1 MTPRLRSIL
10 PSMQVP
16 RLLPVTICV
25 LALVLAWKST
35 SLVRS
40 IIFSGQPALIAA
52 ALASGSDAP
61 PPAPHTGEQPGAKPS
76 QPAKPEQAAEKK
88 SGGAATPKA
97 AEKPPA
103 QDAVP
108 AVTDGERAVL
118 LELRQ
123 RRQEL
128 DAREATLAG
137 RESMLAAADMK
148 LSARVGELQS
158 LQKKLEGLDAAH
170 QQQEENAW
178 QGLVKVYETMKPRD
192 AATIFNEL
200 GMPVLLSVVGRMK
213 EGKASAVLAA
223 MVPDKAREVT
233 TQLAQFRTRSAETAD
248 TGGKPASEP
257 GKASGSGT

>member
-10 PSMQVP
+10 PSMHVP

-40 IIFSGQPALIAA
+40 IIFSDQPALIAA

-61 PPAPHTGEQPGAKPS
+61 PPAPHTGEQPGAKPG
-76 QPAKPEQAAEKK
+76 QPAKPEEKK
-88 SGGAATPKA
+88 SGAAAAPKVM
-97 AEKPPA
+97 EKPPA

-170 QQQEENAW
+170 QQQEDNAW

-213 EGKASAVLAA
+213 EGKASAILAA
-223 MVPDKAREVT
+223 MAPDKAREVT

-257 GKASGSGT
+257 GKAPGSGT